1 MTLEIIRSVFGWCT
15 IMNGAVM
22 AVWALSFMCAHERIH
37 RMHGKF
43 FSLSKENFDAMHYAG
58 IGIFKMV
65 VIVFNLVPYLA
76 LRIVG

>member
-1 MTLEIIRSVFGWCT
+1 MTLEIIRSVLGWCT

-22 AVWALSFMCAHERIH
+22 LVWALFFVCAHEWAH

-43 FSLSKENFDAMHYAG
+43 FSLSKETFDAMHYAG
-58 IGIFKMV
+58 MGIFKMV